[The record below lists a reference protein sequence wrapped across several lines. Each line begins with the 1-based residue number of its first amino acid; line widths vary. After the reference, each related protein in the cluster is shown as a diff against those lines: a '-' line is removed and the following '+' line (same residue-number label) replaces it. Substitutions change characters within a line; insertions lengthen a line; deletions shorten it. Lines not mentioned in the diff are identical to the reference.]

1 MKLNWRWSSLKSS
14 VNFQKCLWHNW
25 HPCLRWKSPLEGFSR
40 KLGTTGDPVLTHCP
54 ALLRP
59 WHLVQPLLQGGSA
72 SAPLTNQALSG
83 RAKPGLLRTAGS
95 HPAISCQQKCAAGI
109 TPNSKLKKA
118 SKTQL
123 KQSYLCSQTPEA
135 QLMDL
140 LDVPAGTRHTLS
152 IGKLH
157 ISFQMQT
164 GL

>member
-1 MKLNWRWSSLKSS
+1 MHLTQLTSLPQMEESIGGVQQKAEDNRRSS
-14 VNFQKCLWHNW
+14 H
-25 HPCLRWKSPLEGFSR
+25 
-40 KLGTTGDPVLTHCP
+40 PVLTHCP
-54 ALLRP
+54 ALMRP

-72 SAPLTNQALSG
+72 SAPLTNQALSC